1 VADLDLSPGVL
12 NISGFRR
19 EDTVSFEWTAVQEGV
34 PVTLPTTGWEAQIRR
49 VPGNSADAPLGNITV
64 DSSDADT
71 GVFRFSIDSTVTVDL
86 PDLSYWDLQHTP
98 TERTW
103 VAGKIKPKDQVT
115 Q

>member
-1 VADLDLSPGVL
+1 MAELDLSPGVL

-19 EDTVSFEWTAVQEGV
+19 EDTVSFEWTAVQAAV
-34 PVTLPTTGWEAQIRR
+34 PVVLPTTGWEAQIREEA
-49 VPGNSADAPLGNITV
+49 GNSTDPPLATITV

-71 GVFRFSIDSTVTVDL
+71 GVFRFSIASADTKDL
-86 PDLSYWDLQHTP
+86 PDLCYWDLQHTP

-103 VAGKIKPKDQVT
+103 VAGTIKPKDQVT

>member
-19 EDTVSFEWTAVQEGV
+19 EDTVSFEWTAVQDGV
-34 PVTLPTTGWEAQIRR
+34 PVVLPTTGWEAQIRAEA
-49 VPGNSADAPLGNITV
+49 GNSEDPPLATITV

-71 GVFRFSIDSTVTVDL
+71 GVFRFSIASVDTVDM
-86 PDLSYWDLQHTP
+86 PDLCFWDLQHTP
-98 TERTW
+98 TARTW

>member
-1 VADLDLSPGVL
+1 MADLDLSPGVL

-19 EDTVSFEWTAVQEGV
+19 EDTVSFEWTVVEDGV
-34 PVTLPTTGWEAQIRR
+34 PVVLPTTGWEAQIRAEA
-49 VPGNSADAPLGNITV
+49 GNSDDPPLASITV

-71 GVFRFSIDSTVTVDL
+71 GVFRFSIASADTRDL
-86 PDLSYWDLQHTP
+86 PDVAFWDLQHTP

-103 VAGKIKPKDQVT
+103 VAGKLKPKDQVT

>member
-1 VADLDLSPGVL
+1 MADLDLSPGVL

-19 EDTVSFEWTAVQEGV
+19 EDTVSFQWTATEEGV
-34 PVTLPTTGWEAQIRR
+34 PVVLPTTGWEAQIRT
-49 VPGNSADAPLGNITV
+49 VAGNSEDPPLANITV

-71 GVFRFSIDSTVTVDL
+71 GVFRFSIASSVTVDL
-86 PDLSYWDLQHTP
+86 PDLCFWDLQHTP